1 MLANEI
7 RTLISQINGLM
18 LTRSLNNNNLRLAGA
33 SLLDIADRVENLE
46 RAIVPATH
54 RIPERSIQG
63 DKVVR
68 LDERRRAR
76 PVVVPADHGAPA

>member
-7 RTLISQINGLM
+7 RTLISQVNGLM
-18 LTRSLNNNNLRLAGA
+18 MTRTLNNNSLRLAGA
-33 SLLDIADRVENLE
+33 SLLDIADRVECLE

-68 LDERRRAR
+68 LDEHRRAR
-76 PVVVPADHGAPA
+76 PAVIETGAPA

>member
-7 RTLISQINGLM
+7 RTLISQVNELM

-76 PVVVPADHGAPA
+76 PVTAETGAPA

>member
-18 LTRSLNNNNLRLAGA
+18 LTRSLDNSKLRLAGA
-33 SLLDIADRVENLE
+33 SLLDIADRVEGLE
-46 RAIVPATH
+46 RAIIPAAQ
-54 RIPERSIQG
+54 RIPERSIRG

-76 PVVVPADHGAPA
+76 PIAVAADNGAPA

>member
-18 LTRSLNNNNLRLAGA
+18 LARDLSNTNLRLAGA
-33 SLLDIADRVENLE
+33 SLLDIADRVEHLE
-46 RAIVPATH
+46 RMIVPPAQ
-54 RIPERSIQG
+54 RLPETARPD

-68 LDERRRAR
+68 LDARRRAGMAGPPR
-76 PVVVPADHGAPA
+76 GSAS